1 MYKKSTRL
9 RLYSLLICYSQINL
23 FLNSPVKKIMFIYMF
38 YSQCLQ
44 QEHRSEITCNGVSLV
59 REKVSTDSKEDEE
72 NYVYDIYYVNS
83 GRFDF
88 RELENDLTVEA
99 LFQDQMVYDEYR
111 ASECTE
117 VYDDDDDSNDED
129 NWRNDYPDED
139 PRFFENEGIEYQYG
153 DGEFI
158 VLQCT

>member
-1 MYKKSTRL
+1 MPLNLIFEDIGAKKS
-9 RLYSLLICYSQINL
+9 LLL
-23 FLNSPVKKIMFIYMF
+23 LL
-38 YSQCLQ
+38 QCLQ
-44 QEHRSEITCNGVSLV
+44 EEHRSEITCNGVSLV

-139 PRFFENEGIEYQYG
+139 PRFFENEDIEYQYG

-158 VLQCT
+158 ALQSGLYAGQNYCQSHMFWWTHGC